1 MFSISYESINVTIY
15 NTGWH
20 SQTFIYELW
29 SDSALLADGSLNIQD
44 ESESDI
50 ELDINDDNGSSY
62 SLKIFTDKRP
72 DSFQTIN
79 FTKGLALGD
88 LNSDSVIDI
97 LDIVIMVNIIMGQIA
112 DSGNADMNS
121 DGSINVLDIVQLVN
135 LILND

>member
-1 MFSISYESINVTIY
+1 MYKR
-15 NTGWH
+15 
-20 SQTFIYELW
+20 Q
-29 SDSALLADGSLNIQD
+29 
-44 ESESDI
+44 
-50 ELDINDDNGSSY
+50 DINDDNGSSY
-62 SLKIFTDKRP
+62 SLKIFTDNRP